1 MQGYASHESFWADAK
16 MYCTMVIRAIL
27 VGVLAQLLVIGYGI
41 SQMNFSNIYVTGHN
55 VKIPGSALV
64 KYHLGIGTLIGNHG
78 VIEDQLKPFVH
89 PWAGASYDRLDMENY
104 KRFLDYLTAGQLAE
118 NERRID
124 DWIRRSFLGY
134 LVSPLYILVFLWL
147 AKSQKDVKH
156 IRGAEMISPEKFNK
170 NLAKAAAD
178 SPVPNLAIG
187 DMIWPHELESKHMLI
202 LGTSGSGKGVL
213 MNQLVRQINR
223 RKYKQRTGERA
234 IFYDLKGE
242 FIAKQ
247 MQKGDHIF
255 CPFDSRSLR
264 WNIFNE
270 IESLPDFDVLAKSLF
285 APEAAVSEPYWQ
297 NAAADLF
304 RTGLMVLRMR
314 GTTSN
319 NDLWEFFSQPVGE
332 MKKAFFTLPL
342 AERGA
347 AKHIDKDDSTTSS
360 SLISVLQNGI
370 KFFRYL
376 TDLDGDFSF
385 RQYVREQ
392 RQQGV
397 QPNLFILNVDQYAE
411 VFKPLMTLAINIM
424 VRETLSLPDDLN
436 RRIWFVLD
444 ELGTLSRM
452 DSIIRLETV
461 GRSKGACLICAS
473 QDLGRIEEVYGQA
486 NKQSFFNNFNT
497 TLTFR
502 IREPKTADFL
512 SQSIGERQVIK
523 VSRSKQMS
531 PSDLGDRK
539 SESEQEKTE
548 RLVMPVEFQAL
559 PDLQAIANIAGF
571 GVSKI
576 TVPPIFYK
584 ERHPNFVMREFPDLI
599 GPEKPATDP
608 ASASP
613 NVTTKN
619 EVATVQQ
626 NSPPMQKK
634 RLGEI

>member
-1 MQGYASHESFWADAK
+1 MF
-16 MYCTMVIRAIL
+16 VRAIL
-27 VGVLAQLLVIGYGI
+27 VGVLAQLLVFGVGVSKI
-41 SQMNFSNIYVTGHN
+41 NFANIHVTGHS
-55 VKIPGSALV
+55 VKIPGSALF
-64 KYHLGIGTLIGNHG
+64 KYHTEIGTLIGNFA
-78 VIEDQLKPFVH
+78 VIEDELKPFVQ
-89 PWAGASYDRLDMENY
+89 PWAGATYDRLDMENY

-118 NERRID
+118 NERLID
-124 DWIRRSFLGY
+124 DWIRFSFLGF
-134 LVSPLYILVFLWL
+134 LVSPLYILAFLWL
-147 AKSQKDVKH
+147 SKSQKDVKH

-170 NLAKAAAD
+170 SLAKAAAD
-178 SPVPNLAIG
+178 SPVPNLTIG
-187 DMIWPHELESKHMLI
+187 DIVWPHELESKHMLI

-247 MQKGDHIF
+247 MQKGDLIF

-304 RTGLMVLRMR
+304 RTGLMVLKMR

-385 RQYVREQ
+385 RQYIREQ
-392 RQQGV
+392 RQGV

-461 GRSKGACLICAS
+461 GRSKGACIICAN

-502 IREPKTADFL
+502 IREPQTTDFL

-539 SESEQEKTE
+539 SESEQEKIE
-548 RLVMPVEFQAL
+548 RLVMPAEFQAL
-559 PDLQAIANIAGF
+559 PDLTAIANIAGF

-576 TVPPIFYK
+576 TVPPIFFK
-584 ERHPNFVMREFPDLI
+584 ERHPNFVMRDFPELI
-599 GPEKPATDP
+599 GPEKPAPDP
-608 ASASP
+608 VGTAPAAP
-613 NVTTKN
+613 GAAIKN
-619 EVATVQQ
+619 EATTAPQDA
-626 NSPPMQKK
+626 PPIQKK
-634 RLGEI
+634 RLGEL

>member
-16 MYCTMVIRAIL
+16 MYFTMFIRAML
-27 VGVLAQLLVIGYGI
+27 VGVLAQCLVFGYGVSKI
-41 SQMNFSNIYVTGHN
+41 NFTNIYVTGSD

-64 KYHLGIGTLIGNHG
+64 KYHLGIGTLIGNYG
-78 VIEDQLKPFVH
+78 VIEEPLRPFVQ
-89 PWAGASYDRLDMENY
+89 PWAGDHYTKLDMENY
-104 KRFLDYLTAGQLAE
+104 KRFLNYLTAGQFAE
-118 NERRID
+118 NERKID
-124 DWIRRSFLGY
+124 DWVRFSFLGY
-134 LVSPLYILVFLWL
+134 LVSPLYILAFLCL
-147 AKSQKDVKH
+147 SKSQKDVKH
-156 IRGAEMISPEKFNK
+156 IRGAEMITPEKFNK
-170 NLAKAAAD
+170 NLAKAATD

-187 DMIWPHELESKHMLI
+187 NMVWPHELESKHMLI

-247 MQKGDHIF
+247 MQKGDLIF

-270 IESLPDFDVLAKSLF
+270 IESLPDFDVLSKSLF
-285 APEAAVSEPYWQ
+285 APEEAVSEPYWQ

-304 RTGLMVLRMR
+304 RTGLMVLKMR

-332 MKKAFFTLPL
+332 MKKAFLTLPL

-347 AKHIDKDDSTTSS
+347 VKHIDKDDSTTSS

-385 RQYVREQ
+385 RQYIREQ
-392 RQQGV
+392 RQGV

-411 VFKPLMTLAINIM
+411 LFKPLMTLAINIM

-436 RRIWFVLD
+436 RRIWFIID

-461 GRSKGACLICAS
+461 GRSKGACIICAN

-548 RLVMPVEFQAL
+548 RLFMPVEFQAL
-559 PDLQAIANIAGF
+559 PDLTAIANIAGF

-576 TVPPIFYK
+576 TVPPIFFK
-584 ERHPNFVMREFPDLI
+584 ERYPNFVMRSFPDLI
-599 GPEKPATDP
+599 GPEKPAIDP
-608 ASASP
+608 ASTAP

-619 EVATVQQ
+619 EVATAPQD
-626 NSPPMQKK
+626 SPPAQKK
-634 RLGEI
+634 SLEEI